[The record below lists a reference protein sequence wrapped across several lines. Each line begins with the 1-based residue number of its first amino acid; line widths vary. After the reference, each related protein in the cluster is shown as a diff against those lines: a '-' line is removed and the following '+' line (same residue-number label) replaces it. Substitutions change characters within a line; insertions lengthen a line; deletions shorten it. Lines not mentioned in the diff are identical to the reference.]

1 MNAISKIVFIFKFL
15 LTKIDNY
22 TIFVIKIMMFYVY
35 FIIFEENDY

>member
-22 TIFVIKIMMFYVY
+22 TIFVVKIMMFYVY
-35 FIIFEENDY
+35 FIIFEEND

>member
-22 TIFVIKIMMFYVY
+22 SIFVVKIMMFYVY
-35 FIIFEENDY
+35 FIIFEEND